1 MKKILN
7 CVLFAAALLAPHV
20 PAWAQGQPGSTM
32 SIVVPYPAGGLSD
45 VIARNIAPMLGRL
58 LGRTVVVEN
67 VVGASGSIGANKVL
81 NGPADGSQ
89 LFIGSPTDVV
99 LAPLT
104 LKSIKYRASD
114 FSMVGLVTTMPLALY
129 ARGDFP
135 ANTIDEAVALARKAG
150 ARDLTYG
157 STGPGSLYHIV
168 GDRLVKTAGMGAI
181 HVPYKGG
188 MPLLQDL
195 MGGVVDLTVL
205 PVDGTI
211 GGMVASGKMK
221 VLGVAAPARAA
232 RYPNAGTF
240 KESRAL
246 AGFDNQGVWVGVLV
260 PAKTPAATQATL
272 NRALAHVLGMPEVR
286 AAIEAGAGSIS
297 PPMSPADLNTFLK
310 ADSAKLQA
318 MAKAANVEPN

>member
-7 CVLFAAALLAPHV
+7 CVLLVAALLVPHV
-20 PAWAQGQPGSTM
+20 PAWAQAQPGNTM
-32 SIVVPYPAGGLSD
+32 SIIVPYPAGGLSD
-45 VIARNIAPMLGRL
+45 VVARSIAPMLGKL
-58 LGRTVVVEN
+58 LGRTVLVEN
-67 VVGASGSIGANKVL
+67 VAGASGSIAATRVL

-104 LKSIKYRASD
+104 IKSLKYRASD

-135 ANTIDEAVALARKAG
+135 ANTIDEAVAQARKAG

-168 GDRLVKTAGMGAI
+168 GDRLVKTAGIGAI

-188 MPLLQDL
+188 MPMLQDL

-205 PVDGTI
+205 PVDGTT
-211 GGMVASGKMK
+211 GGMVATGKMK
-221 VLGVAAPARAA
+221 VLGVAATARAS
-232 RYPNAGTF
+232 RYPNVGTF
-240 KESRAL
+240 KESKAL
-246 AGFDNQGVWVGVLV
+246 AGFENQGVWVGVLV
-260 PAKTPAATQATL
+260 PAKTPAAMQATL
-272 NRALAHVLGMPEVR
+272 NKALTHVLGLPEVR
-286 AAIEAGAGSIS
+286 ATIEAGAGGIS
-297 PPMSPADLNTFLK
+297 PPMTPAELNAFLK